1 MNGTTKV
8 TPRSAEDV
16 DRSIR
21 VEWAVRQYRK
31 GFMDLQEAA
40 LAARVPVT
48 VLASVAGADARR
60 VAAAA
65 HAG

>member
-1 MNGTTKV
+1 MHGTMKV
-8 TPRSAEDV
+8 VPRSGEDV
-16 DRSIR
+16 ERKIR

-48 VLASVAGADARR
+48 LLASVAGADARR
-60 VAAAA
+60 VAAAP

>member
-1 MNGTTKV
+1 MNGTENAM
-8 TPRSAEDV
+8 PRSAADV
-16 DRSIR
+16 DRKIR
-21 VEWAVRQYRK
+21 MDWAVRQYRK

-48 VLASVAGADARR
+48 LLASVAGADAHR